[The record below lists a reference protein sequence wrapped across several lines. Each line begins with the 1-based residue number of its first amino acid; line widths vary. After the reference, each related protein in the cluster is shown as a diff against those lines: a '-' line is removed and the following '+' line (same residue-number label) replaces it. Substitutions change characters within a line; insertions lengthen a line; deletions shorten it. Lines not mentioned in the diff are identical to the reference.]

1 LSETWGFF
9 EVGAGFLHASFA
21 ASLLLNALAGK
32 MRVKDV
38 EALANSWVVLI
49 TAVGALQTAWVM
61 SVTADKSI
69 P

>member
-1 LSETWGFF
+1 
-9 EVGAGFLHASFA
+9 
-21 ASLLLNALAGK
+21 